1 MAGGKTHA
9 RASRVCTNAVRQ
21 AGLCYTDSTYSFD
34 GYMDFFRCSSGVDVT
49 GEYIEYMLHG

>member
-1 MAGGKTHA
+1 MYVG
-9 RASRVCTNAVRQ
+9 RQ

-34 GYMDFFRCSSGVDVT
+34 GYMDFFCCSSGVDVT